1 MSGALSGIRVVDFGQ
16 YVAGPLA
23 GMLLADQGA
32 DVIKIDPPG
41 GPRWQ
46 TPANSTWNRG
56 KRSVVLDLKQSDGLE
71 IARALIQ
78 SADILVENFRP
89 GVMDRL
95 GLGFEASIA
104 SNPGIIYCS
113 LPGFAS
119 DDPRAGIPAWEG
131 VVGAAAGVYRET
143 PGGAPDQRP
152 VYTAIPISSSY
163 AAFIGVTSISMALNA
178 RARDGIGQY
187 IEVPMYDATFTA
199 SADRAMRVH
208 SQPPRG
214 TRGGSPWVRQYECA
228 DGQWIMLHGSTTRF
242 IEQFVRVAG
251 VEKWRQET
259 LLDRALVAA
268 DPALTQ
274 LLSEKMVT
282 LFKTRTSGE
291 WEDLING
298 AGTPAAICR
307 ESWEWLDHPQA
318 RDTQMVIEVDDL
330 ALGRIVQPGVNPRLE
345 VTPGLVRGPAPAL
358 DADRA
363 TLLAELETYEHKP
376 KSLNDDDGSALRPA
390 LDGIKVLDLCI
401 ILAGPICGRTL
412 GEFGANVIKIDS
424 PHREGGVSR
433 HNEVNRGKRSLLIDL
448 KSDAGLELFWQL
460 LEDCDVVVQNFRTGV
475 AESLGIGYEEV
486 RKRKPSII
494 YASLNAY
501 GHGGPWDERPG
512 WEQLAQAA
520 TGMQKRFGGDGPP
533 VLQQFPINDCGT
545 GLMGAYAVAL
555 ALLHR
560 GRTGEGQH
568 VRGALAYTGCTLQSP
583 FLLRFPGKTWDEPRG
598 QTRLGSGPLHRAYRA
613 RDRWIFLGAP
623 ETLLQKLEMVDG
635 LRGIAGM
642 HGTDLEAALERK
654 LQLKTADEWVKLIA
668 ETGVG
673 VQPVKTASENLDD
686 PWAKAHGLSMTREH
700 EDIGLI
706 TTVGPAPRL
715 SRTPIR
721 PGYPAPKPGSNADE
735 VLSEHGLANQ
745 YKQLVQAGAV
755 VIEGVSAR

>member
-1 MSGALSGIRVVDFGQ
+1 MTGSLAGIRVIDFGQ

-32 DVIKIDPPG
+32 DVIKVDPPG

-56 KRSVVLDLKQSDGLE
+56 KRSIVLDVKQPDGLGT
-71 IARALIQ
+71 ARALIK

-104 SNPGIIYCS
+104 SNPRIVYCS

-131 VVGAAAGVYRET
+131 VVGAASGAYRET

-208 SQPPRG
+208 SQAPMG
-214 TRGGSPWVRQYECA
+214 IRGGSPWVRQYECA

-242 IEQFVRVAG
+242 IEQFVRAAG
-251 VEKWRQET
+251 VESWRQEA
-259 LLDRALVAA
+259 LLDRAMVTS
-268 DPALTQ
+268 DQTLTK
-274 LLSEKMVT
+274 LLSEKMIA
-282 LFKTRTSGE
+282 LFKTRTSDE

-307 ESWEWLDHPQA
+307 EIWEWLDHPQA
-318 RDTQMVIEVDDL
+318 RATQMVIEVDDL
-330 ALGRIVQPGVNPRLE
+330 VHGRIVQPGVNPRLE
-345 VTPGLVRGPAPAL
+345 GTPGLVRGSAPSL

-363 TLLAELETYEHKP
+363 TLLAELQKYEHEP
-376 KSLNDDDGSALRPA
+376 ELLSGDDGSVLRPA
-390 LDGIKVLDLCI
+390 LDGVKVLDLCI

-412 GEFGANVIKIDS
+412 AEFGANVIKIDS
-424 PHREGGVSR
+424 PHREGGISR
-433 HNEVNRGKRSLLIDL
+433 HNEVNRGKRSLLVDL
-448 KSDAGLELFWQL
+448 KSDGGLELFWHL
-460 LEDCDVVVQNFRTGV
+460 VEDCDVVVQNFRTGV
-475 AESLGIGYEEV
+475 AESLGIGYEDV

-501 GHGGPWDERPG
+501 GHGGPWDGRPG

-560 GRTGEGQH
+560 RRTGEGQH

-613 RDRWIFLGAP
+613 HDRWIFLGAP
-623 ETLLQKLEMVDG
+623 ETALQRLEMVDG
-635 LRGIAGM
+635 LHGISGM
-642 HGTDLEAALERK
+642 LGADLEAALERQ
-654 LQLKTADEWVKLIA
+654 LHLKTAEEWVKLMT
-668 ETGVG
+668 EVGVG

-706 TTVGPAPRL
+706 TTGGPAPRL

-721 PGYPAPKPGSNADE
+721 PGSPAPKPGSNAGE
-735 VLSEHGLANQ
+735 VLNEYGLGHE
-745 YKQLVQAGAV
+745 YEQLIQAGVV